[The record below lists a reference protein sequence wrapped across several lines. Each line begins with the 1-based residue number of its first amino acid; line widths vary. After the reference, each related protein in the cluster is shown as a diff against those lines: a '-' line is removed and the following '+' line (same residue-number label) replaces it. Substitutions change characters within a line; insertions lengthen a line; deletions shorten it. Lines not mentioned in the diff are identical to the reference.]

1 MKLNQIKR
9 LQSKET
15 VSPTVGLES
24 RPLVRALVDAI
35 QGMFGGHMP
44 ASLRPVII
52 TGLMRTRDDTE
63 LRKMLSD
70 VIGTLQSALDSVPCD
85 STSDE
90 DAPGGRDGDG
100 EIDAGQSLDEDV
112 AGETEPAVDHSRFQ
126 AAIQS

>member
-1 MKLNQIKR
+1 MKLNQLKK
-9 LQSKET
+9 LQSKE
-15 VSPTVGLES
+15 SPTVGLPS
-24 RPLVRALVDAI
+24 RPLVDALVNAI

-70 VIGTLQSALDSVPCD
+70 VIGTLQAALDSVPCD

-90 DAPGGRDGDG
+90 DAPGGRDRNG
-100 EIDAGQSLDEDV
+100 EVDAGQLSNETVADESES
-112 AGETEPAVDHSRFQ
+112 AANHSRFQ
-126 AAIQS
+126 AAVQS